1 MSKKYTPTTDGVRK
15 TYASGSFTSTGPNT
29 YNIDEKNN
37 AKEFD
42 RWLNEEKSKAWR
54 EGNDA
59 GFDYGHEDYEENDGY
74 PLDPYKQKKKK
85 KNNHDRQLR
94 KETQ

>member
-1 MSKKYTPTTDGVRK
+1 MSDDYTPTTDHVRK
-15 TYASGSFTSTGPNT
+15 TYASGSFTPTGPNT

-37 AKEFD
+37 AKEFY
-42 RWLNEEKSKAWR
+42 RWLNKEKSKAWR

-59 GFDYGHEDYEENDGY
+59 GFDYGHEDYKDNEDY

-85 KNNHDRQLR
+85 KKNHD
-94 KETQ
+94 